1 MGTFFMVEATSEF
14 HRPFDLEGLG
24 QAGRIVRIDARAKE
38 CEALAR
44 RLGLVSLEALGGDLE
59 LRRLGGGIY
68 EVTGRFT
75 ARISQNCVVS
85 LEAFDS
91 TLEGDFEQRYVVG
104 GAGAE
109 DSDLLDP
116 EGDEPP
122 EVLEE
127 STLDLGEAMTQELAI
142 KLDPHPRRPGANLD
156 QSEFGPRIAVEEE
169 GERANPFADLARL
182 VKGSKS
188 EP

>member
-1 MGTFFMVEATSEF
+1 MVEATSEF

-24 QAGRIVRIDARAKE
+24 QSGRVIRIDARTVE

-44 RLGLVSLEALGGDLE
+44 RLGLVALEVFSGELE

-68 EVTGRFT
+68 EVTGHFE
-75 ARISQNCVVS
+75 ARISQNCVIS

-91 TLEGDFEQRYVVG
+91 ALEGSFEQRYVIG
-104 GAGAE
+104 KAGAE
-109 DSDLLDP
+109 DSDLQDP
-116 EGDEPP
+116 DGDEPP
-122 EVLEE
+122 EVLEDAVM
-127 STLDLGEAMTQELAI
+127 DLGEALTQELALV
-142 KLDPHPRRPGANLD
+142 LDPHPRRPGVSLER
-156 QSEFGPRIAVEEE
+156 SEFGPRVAVEEE
-169 GERANPFADLARL
+169 NRRANPFADLARL